1 MDLEEPEKVDKLQE
15 PLLEALKIYARRR
28 RPNKPYMFPRMLMK
42 ITDLR
47 GISTKGAERA
57 ITLKMEIPGPM
68 PPLIRE
74 MLENPEMFED
84 ELSQPPTSAEAPST
98 EESPADTKSQE
109 ETP

>member
-1 MDLEEPEKVDKLQE
+1 MKNNAASLSS
-15 PLLEALKIYARRR
+15 YADSWENSHQ
-28 RPNKPYMFPRMLMK
+28 PMLP
-42 ITDLR
+42 
-47 GISTKGAERA
+47 ISSFCSSTGAERA

-84 ELSQPPTSAEAPST
+84 ELSSQPPTSAEAPST